1 MDLAKKIE
9 ISRVQYVGGIVI
21 LLASAGA
28 SLYTMLS
35 PFVTIETTPSRAIS
49 AIERRLDNHES
60 DANKHNS
67 NLPDGDKRKYA
78 RMYQIDEMLN
88 EFYKVHIVPLN
99 SKLDKID
106 AKLDILL
113 EKKGH

>member
-1 MDLAKKIE
+1 MNKKIE
-9 ISRVQYVGGIVI
+9 ISRLQYIGGIVI

-28 SLYTMLS
+28 SAYNILS
-35 PFVTIETTPSRAIS
+35 PFVTIETTPSRAIGT
-49 AIERRLDNHES
+49 IEKRLQDHED

-67 NLPDGDKRKYA
+67 NLPEGDKRKYA

-88 EFYKVHIVPLN
+88 QFYILNIVPIN

-106 AKLDILL
+106 GKLDILL